1 MSEKKTV
8 FVPMSCDLIHEGH
21 LNVIKHAKKYGM
33 VIVGLLTDAA
43 INVYKPLPV
52 FTYKQ
57 RLAIIENIKGVDS
70 VEKTEDWDY
79 SSALERLKPD
89 YIIHGD
95 DWKHNN
101 QSQVRKNVTRQ
112 MKQWKGQVI
121 EIPYT
126 KGISSSSVKDII
138 RKEISPSFQRA
149 GNLRRIISF
158 NSLVRF
164 IEVHSGLSALIGEN
178 ARYRKKSFDGFWLSS
193 LTHATSKAKPDI
205 EYVDDT
211 TTSQSI
217 IEIFDATTKP
227 LILDADSGGRVEHFR
242 FTVSNMER
250 LGVSAI
256 IIEDKKGSKENS
268 LSQTNTQKQESI
280 KYFSFKLSEAK
291 KIQTSDMMIIAR
303 IESLIMGH
311 GQTDALERAKA
322 YIDAGADG
330 IMIHSKKKTPKEIF
344 RFCEIYNKLK
354 DRKPLVV
361 VPSTYNRVKE
371 QDLLDNGVNV
381 VIYANHML
389 RSSYPAMV
397 KVATSILEHGRS
409 LEASDD
415 CMSINEILELVP
427 GTKT

>member
-1 MSEKKTV
+1 MSKKKIV

-21 LNVIKHAKKYGM
+21 INIIKNAKKYGT

-57 RLAIIENIKGVDS
+57 RLSIIMNIKGVDKI
-70 VEKTEDWDY
+70 EKTEDWDY
-79 SSALERLKPD
+79 SSALNRLKPD
-89 YIIHGD
+89 YIVHGD
-95 DWKHNN
+95 DWNHNN
-101 QSQVRKNVTRQ
+101 QSIVKKNVTKQ
-112 MKQWKGQVI
+112 MKKWNGKVI

-138 RKEISPSFQRA
+138 RKEVSPSFQRA
-149 GNLRRIISF
+149 GTLKRIISAMP
-158 NSLVRF
+158 LVKI
-164 IEVHSGLSALIGEN
+164 IEVHNGLSALIGEN
-178 ARYRKKSFDGFWLSS
+178 ARYRDKSFDGFWLSS

-211 TTSQSI
+211 TISQSI

-268 LSQTNTQKQESI
+268 LSKVNNQKQESI
-280 KYFSFKLSEAK
+280 KDFSFKLSEAK
-291 KIQTSDMMIIAR
+291 RIQTSDMMIIAR
-303 IESLIMGH
+303 IESLIIGK
-311 GQTDALERAKA
+311 GQADALKRAKA
-322 YIDAGADG
+322 YIAAGVDG
-330 IMIHSKKKTPKEIF
+330 IMIHSNKKTPQEIF
-344 RFCEIYNKLK
+344 DFCNAYNKLK

-361 VPSTYNRVKE
+361 VPSTYNKVKE
-371 QDLLDNGVNV
+371 KDLLDNQN
-381 VIYANHML
+381 
-389 RSSYPAMV
+389 
-397 KVATSILEHGRS
+397 
-409 LEASDD
+409 
-415 CMSINEILELVP
+415 
-427 GTKT
+427 